1 MSFSESSIEALRQA
15 LRVSPESVPLRRHL
29 AEVLSQ
35 AQRWNE
41 AEAELREALRLD
53 PEDATSA
60 ETKVELAQVLHR
72 QRRSSEALFLLRQI
86 GTPSDGIRGRSHRL
100 AADVLLELG
109 QVERARDEYRKAV
122 EADPSMEDEDFAEQ
136 IEPEEDDDLAR
147 GRGPS
152 RVPLR
157 SDDEPAAVLIEPET
171 PTISFTDV
179 GGLETLKEEIRLK
192 IIHPMKHPELF
203 AAYGKEVGGGVL
215 LYGPPGCGKT
225 FLARATAGEVRSPF
239 LAVGIHDVLDMW
251 LGQSERN
258 LHSIFEQARRKKP
271 CVLFFDEVDAL
282 GAKRTDLRTS
292 SVRQIINQFLAELDG
307 IRGANSG
314 VLILAATNAPWH
326 LDSALRRPGRFD
338 RVIFVPPPDFP
349 GRAEIL
355 RLLVRGKPAE
365 KIDFD
370 HLAKKTA
377 EFSGADLKAVVDR
390 AVEAKLMEAMRSGI
404 PHPLTNKDLAEA
416 AARVRPST
424 AEWFATA
431 RNYVL
436 YSNQEGLYDDVRRYL
451 KL

>member
-1 MSFSESSIEALRQA
+1 MSSESSIEALRQA
-15 LRVSPESVPLRRHL
+15 LRVSPENLPLRLHL
-29 AEVLSQ
+29 AEVLAQ
-35 AQRWNE
+35 AQRWGE
-41 AEAELREALRLD
+41 AEAELRETLRID
-53 PEDATSA
+53 PEEEEA
-60 ETKVELAQVLHR
+60 KLELARVLHR
-72 QRRSSEALFLLRQI
+72 QKRSSEAIFLLRQL
-86 GTPSDGIRGRSHRL
+86 GSPSDRIRGRSHRL
-100 AADVLLELG
+100 AADVLLDLG
-109 QVERARDEYRKAV
+109 QVERAREEYRKAV
-122 EADPSMEDEDFAEQ
+122 EADPAQEDEAFAEQ
-136 IEPEEDDDLAR
+136 IDPDDDDDLAA

-152 RVPLR
+152 RISLR
-157 SDDEPAAVLIEPET
+157 HDDEPDSVRIEPET
-171 PTISFTDV
+171 PTISFADV
-179 GGLETLKEEIRLK
+179 GGLESLKEEIRLK

-251 LGQSERN
+251 LGQSERT
-258 LHSIFEQARRKKP
+258 LHGIFEQARIKKP

-292 SVRQIINQFLAELDG
+292 AVRQIINQFLAELDG
-307 IRGANSG
+307 VRGSNSG

-349 GRAEIL
+349 GRTEIL

-365 KIDFD
+365 KIDFE

-390 AVEAKLMEAMRSGI
+390 AVEAKLMEAMRSGV
-404 PHPLTNKDLAEA
+404 PHPLTTKDLLEA
-416 AARVRPST
+416 ASKVRSST

-436 YSNQEGLYDDVRRYL
+436 YANQEGMYDEVRRYL

>member
-1 MSFSESSIEALRQA
+1 MSSESSIEALRQA
-15 LRVSPESVPLRRHL
+15 LRVSPENLPLRLHL

-35 AQRWNE
+35 AQRWGE
-41 AEAELREALRLD
+41 AEAELRETLRIE
-53 PEDATSA
+53 PEEEEA
-60 ETKVELAQVLHR
+60 KIELARVLHR
-72 QRRSSEALFLLRQI
+72 QKRSSEALFLLRQL
-86 GTPSDGIRGRSHRL
+86 GSPSDRLRGRSHRL
-100 AADVLLELG
+100 AADVLLDLG
-109 QVERARDEYRKAV
+109 QLERARDEYRKAV
-122 EADPSMEDEDFAEQ
+122 QADPSQEDEAFAE
-136 IEPEEDDDLAR
+136 
-147 GRGPS
+147 
-152 RVPLR
+152 
-157 SDDEPAAVLIEPET
+157 
-171 PTISFTDV
+171 
-179 GGLETLKEEIRLK
+179 LKEDIRLK

-225 FLARATAGEVRSPF
+225 FLARATAGDVRSPF

-258 LHSIFEQARRKKP
+258 LHGIFEQARIKKP
-271 CVLFFDEVDAL
+271 SVLFFDEVDAL

-292 SVRQIINQFLAELDG
+292 AVRQIINQFLAELDG
-307 IRGANSG
+307 VRGSNSG

-349 GRAEIL
+349 GRTEIL
-355 RLLVRGKPAE
+355 RLLVRGKPVE
-365 KIDFD
+365 KIDFEQ
-370 HLAKKTA
+370 LAKKTA

-390 AVEAKLMEAMRSGI
+390 AVEGKLMEAMRSGAV
-404 PHPLTNKDLAEA
+404 HPLTTKDLLEA
-416 AARVRPST
+416 ASKVRSST

-436 YSNQEGLYDDVRRYL
+436 YANQEGIYDEVRRYL

>member
-1 MSFSESSIEALRQA
+1 MSSESSIEALRQA
-15 LRVSPESVPLRRHL
+15 LRVSPENLPLRVHL
-29 AEVLSQ
+29 AEVLAQ
-35 AQRWNE
+35 AQRWSE
-41 AEAELREALRLD
+41 AEVELREALRID
-53 PEDATSA
+53 PEEEEA
-60 ETKVELAQVLHR
+60 KVELARVLHR
-72 QRRSSEALFLLRQI
+72 QKRSSEALFLLRQL
-86 GTPSDGIRGRSHRL
+86 GSPSDRVRGRSHRL

-109 QVERARDEYRKAV
+109 QVERAREEYRKAV
-122 EADPSMEDEDFAEQ
+122 EADPSLEDEAFAEQ
-136 IEPEEDDDLAR
+136 LEPDEDDDLPA

-152 RVPLR
+152 RISLR
-157 SDDEPAAVLIEPET
+157 NDDEPATVRIEPET
-171 PTISFTDV
+171 PTISFADV
-179 GGLETLKEEIRLK
+179 GGLEALKEEIRLK

-203 AAYGKEVGGGVL
+203 AAYGKQVGGGVL

-258 LHSIFEQARRKKP
+258 LHGIFQQARGKKP

-307 IRGANSG
+307 IRGSNSG

-355 RLLVRGKPAE
+355 RLLLRGKPAE
-365 KIDFD
+365 KIDFE

-377 EFSGADLKAVVDR
+377 EFSGADLQAVVDR
-390 AVEAKLMEAMRSGI
+390 AVEAKLMEAMRSGV
-404 PHPLTNKDLAEA
+404 PHPLTNKDLLEA
-416 AARVRPST
+416 ASRVRPST

-436 YSNQEGLYDDVRRYL
+436 YANQEGLYDDVRRYL

>member
-1 MSFSESSIEALRQA
+1 MSSESSIEALRQA
-15 LRVSPESVPLRRHL
+15 LRVSPENLPLRLHL

-35 AQRWNE
+35 AQRWGE
-41 AEAELREALRLD
+41 AEAELRETLRIE
-53 PEDATSA
+53 PEEEEA
-60 ETKVELAQVLHR
+60 KIELARVLHR
-72 QRRSSEALFLLRQI
+72 QKRSSEALFLLRQL
-86 GTPSDGIRGRSHRL
+86 GSPSDRLRGRSHRL
-100 AADVLLELG
+100 AADVLLDLG
-109 QVERARDEYRKAV
+109 QVERARDEYLKAV
-122 EADPSMEDEDFAEQ
+122 EADPSQEDEAFAEQ
-136 IEPEEDDDLAR
+136 IDPDDDDDLTA

-152 RVPLR
+152 RISLR
-157 SDDEPAAVLIEPET
+157 NDDEADTVRIEPEA

-179 GGLETLKEEIRLK
+179 GGLEALKEEIRLK
-192 IIHPMKHPELF
+192 IIHPMKHPDLF

-258 LHSIFEQARRKKP
+258 LHGIFEQARIKKP

-292 SVRQIINQFLAELDG
+292 AVRQIINQFLAELDG
-307 IRGANSG
+307 VRGSNAG

-349 GRAEIL
+349 GRTEIL
-355 RLLVRGKPAE
+355 RLLVRGKPVE
-365 KIDFD
+365 KIDFEQ
-370 HLAKKTA
+370 LAKKTA

-390 AVEAKLMEAMRSGI
+390 AVEGKLMEAMRSGVA
-404 PHPLTNKDLAEA
+404 HPLTTKDLLEA
-416 AARVRPST
+416 ASKVRSST

-436 YSNQEGLYDDVRRYL
+436 YANQEGIYDEVRRYL

>member
-1 MSFSESSIEALRQA
+1 MSSESSIEALRQA
-15 LRVSPESVPLRRHL
+15 LRVSPENLPLRLHL
-29 AEVLSQ
+29 AEVLAQ
-35 AQRWNE
+35 AQRWGE
-41 AEAELREALRLD
+41 AEAELRETLRID
-53 PEDATSA
+53 PEEEEA
-60 ETKVELAQVLHR
+60 KLELARVLHR
-72 QRRSSEALFLLRQI
+72 QKRSSEAIFLLRQL
-86 GTPSDGIRGRSHRL
+86 GSPSDRIRGRSHRL
-100 AADVLLELG
+100 AADVLLDLG
-109 QVERARDEYRKAV
+109 QVERAREEYRKAV
-122 EADPSMEDEDFAEQ
+122 EADPAQEDEAFAEQ
-136 IEPEEDDDLAR
+136 IDPDDDDDLAA

-152 RVPLR
+152 RISLR
-157 SDDEPAAVLIEPET
+157 HDDEPDSVRIEPET
-171 PTISFTDV
+171 PTISFADV
-179 GGLETLKEEIRLK
+179 GGLESLKEEIRLK

-258 LHSIFEQARRKKP
+258 LHGIFEQARIKKP

-292 SVRQIINQFLAELDG
+292 AVRQIINQFLAELDG
-307 IRGANSG
+307 VRGSNSG

-349 GRAEIL
+349 GRTEIL
-355 RLLVRGKPAE
+355 RLLMRGKPAE
-365 KIDFD
+365 KIDFE

-390 AVEAKLMEAMRSGI
+390 AVEAKLMEAMRSGV
-404 PHPLTNKDLAEA
+404 PHPLTTKDLLEA
-416 AARVRPST
+416 ASKVRSST

-436 YSNQEGLYDDVRRYL
+436 YANQEGMYDEVRRYL

>member
-1 MSFSESSIEALRQA
+1 MSSESSIEALRQA
-15 LRVSPESVPLRRHL
+15 LRVSPENLPLRLHL
-29 AEVLSQ
+29 AEVLAQ
-35 AQRWNE
+35 AQRWGE
-41 AEAELREALRLD
+41 AEAELRETLRID
-53 PEDATSA
+53 PEEEEA
-60 ETKVELAQVLHR
+60 KVELARVLHR
-72 QRRSSEALFLLRQI
+72 QKRSSEALFLLRQL
-86 GTPSDGIRGRSHRL
+86 GSPSDRIRGRSHRL

-109 QVERARDEYRKAV
+109 QVDRARDEYHKAL
-122 EADPSMEDEDFAEQ
+122 EADPSLEDEAFAEQ
-136 IEPEEDDDLAR
+136 IDPDDDDDLTA
-147 GRGPS
+147 GHGPS
-152 RVPLR
+152 RISLR
-157 SDDEPAAVLIEPET
+157 NDDEPGTVRIEPET

-179 GGLETLKEEIRLK
+179 GGLEALKEEIRLK

-258 LHSIFEQARRKKP
+258 LHGIFEQARNKKP

-307 IRGANSG
+307 VRGSNSG

-349 GRAEIL
+349 GRTEIL
-355 RLLVRGKPAE
+355 RLLVRGKPTE
-365 KIDFD
+365 KIDFE

-390 AVEAKLMEAMRSGI
+390 AVEAKLMDAMRSGV
-404 PHPLTNKDLAEA
+404 PHPLTMKDLLEA
-416 AARVRPST
+416 ASKVRSST

-436 YSNQEGLYDDVRRYL
+436 YANQEGIYDEVRRYL

>member
-1 MSFSESSIEALRQA
+1 MAFSDAAVEALRQA
-15 LRVSPESVPLRRHL
+15 LRVSPENVPLRRHL
-29 AEVLSQ
+29 AEVLAG
-35 AQRWNE
+35 AQRWSE
-41 AEAELREALRLD
+41 AEAELREVLRVDPGHAETRLD
-53 PEDATSA
+53 
-60 ETKVELAQVLHR
+60 LARVLHR
-72 QRRSSEALFLLRQI
+72 QKRSSAAIFLLRQDDS
-86 GTPSDGIRGRSHRL
+86 PDGEVRGRGHLL
-100 AADVLLELG
+100 AADVLLDLG
-109 QVERARDEYRKAV
+109 QVERAREEYRKAL
-122 EADPSMEDEDFAEQ
+122 EADPGAEDEELSDRLGMD
-136 IEPEEDDDLAR
+136 EDDDPLSS

-152 RVPLR
+152 RLPLLAEE
-157 SDDEPAAVLIEPET
+157 EPAGTRIEPER
-171 PTISFTDV
+171 PTISFADV
-179 GGLETLKEEIRLK
+179 GGLEALKEEIRLK
-192 IIHPMKHPELF
+192 IIHPMTHPEIY

-258 LHSIFEQARRKKP
+258 LHSIFEQARKKRP

-282 GAKRTDLRTS
+282 GAKRADLRAS
-292 SVRQIINQFLAELDG
+292 AGRQVINQFLGELDG
-307 IRGANSG
+307 VRGSNSG

-338 RVIFVPPPDFP
+338 RVVFVPPPDFP

-365 KIDFD
+365 KIDYD
-370 HLAKKTA
+370 QLSRKTA

-390 AVEAKLMEAMRSGI
+390 AVEGKLQEAMRSGV
-404 PHPLTNKDLAEA
+404 PKPLTTRDLAEA
-416 AARVRPST
+416 AAKVRPST

-436 YSNQEGLYDDVRRYL
+436 YANQEGLYDDVRRYL

>member
-1 MSFSESSIEALRQA
+1 MSSESSIEALRQA
-15 LRVSPESVPLRRHL
+15 LRVSPENLPLRVHL
-29 AEVLSQ
+29 AEVLAQ
-35 AQRWNE
+35 AQRWSE
-41 AEAELREALRLD
+41 AEVELREALRID
-53 PEDATSA
+53 PEEEEAR
-60 ETKVELAQVLHR
+60 VELARVLHR
-72 QRRSSEALFLLRQI
+72 QKRSSEALFLLRQL
-86 GTPSDGIRGRSHRL
+86 GSPSDRVRGRSHRL

-109 QVERARDEYRKAV
+109 QVERARDEYLKAV
-122 EADPSMEDEDFAEQ
+122 EADPSLEDEAFAEQ
-136 IEPEEDDDLAR
+136 IEPDEDDDLP
-147 GRGPS
+147 GRGPG
-152 RVPLR
+152 RIPLR
-157 SDDEPAAVLIEPET
+157 HDDEPATVRIEPET
-171 PTISFTDV
+171 PTISFADV

-203 AAYGKEVGGGVL
+203 AAYGKQVGGGVL

-258 LHSIFEQARRKKP
+258 LHGIFEQARGKKP

-307 IRGANSG
+307 IRGSNSG

-355 RLLVRGKPAE
+355 RLLLRGKPAE
-365 KIDFD
+365 RIDFE

-377 EFSGADLKAVVDR
+377 EFSGADLQAVVDR
-390 AVEAKLMEAMRSGI
+390 AVEAKLMEAMRSGV
-404 PHPLTNKDLAEA
+404 PHPLTNKDLLEA
-416 AARVRPST
+416 ASRVRPST

-436 YSNQEGLYDDVRRYL
+436 YANQEGLYDDVRRYL

>member
-1 MSFSESSIEALRQA
+1 MSSESSIEALRQA
-15 LRVSPESVPLRRHL
+15 LRVSPENLPLRLHL
-29 AEVLSQ
+29 AEVLAQ
-35 AQRWNE
+35 AQRWGE
-41 AEAELREALRLD
+41 AEAELREILRID
-53 PEDATSA
+53 PEEEEA
-60 ETKVELAQVLHR
+60 KVELARVLHR
-72 QRRSSEALFLLRQI
+72 QKRSSEALFLLRQI
-86 GTPSDGIRGRSHRL
+86 SAPSDRIRGRSHRL

-109 QVERARDEYRKAV
+109 QVEKARDEYGKAV
-122 EADPSMEDEDFAEQ
+122 EADPSQADEAFAEQ
-136 IEPEEDDDLAR
+136 IDPDDDDLPV

-152 RVPLR
+152 RISLR
-157 SDDEPAAVLIEPET
+157 NDDEPGTTRIEPEA

-179 GGLETLKEEIRLK
+179 GGLEALKEEIRLK

-258 LHSIFEQARRKKP
+258 LHGIFEQARTRKP

-307 IRGANSG
+307 VRGSNSG

-349 GRAEIL
+349 GRTEIL

-365 KIDFD
+365 KIDFE
-370 HLAKKTA
+370 HLAKKTGD
-377 EFSGADLKAVVDR
+377 FSGADLKAVVDR
-390 AVEAKLMEAMRSGI
+390 AVEAKLMDAMRSGV
-404 PHPLTNKDLAEA
+404 PHPLTTKDLLEA
-416 AARVRPST
+416 ASRVRPST

-436 YSNQEGLYDDVRRYL
+436 YANQEGIYDDVRRYL

>member
-1 MSFSESSIEALRQA
+1 MSSESSIEALRQA
-15 LRVSPESVPLRRHL
+15 LRVSPENLPLRLHL
-29 AEVLSQ
+29 AEVLAQ
-35 AQRWNE
+35 AQRWGE
-41 AEAELREALRLD
+41 AEAELRETLRIE
-53 PEDATSA
+53 PEKEEA
-60 ETKVELAQVLHR
+60 KVELARVLHR
-72 QRRSSEALFLLRQI
+72 QKRSSEALFLLRQI
-86 GTPSDGIRGRSHRL
+86 GSPSEDRLRGRSHRL

-109 QVERARDEYRKAV
+109 QVERAREEYRKAV
-122 EADPSMEDEDFAEQ
+122 EADPSLEDETFAEQ
-136 IEPEEDDDLAR
+136 IDPDDDDDLPA

-152 RVPLR
+152 RISLR
-157 SDDEPAAVLIEPET
+157 NDDEPGTVRIEPET
-171 PTISFTDV
+171 PTISFVDV
-179 GGLETLKEEIRLK
+179 GGLEPLKEEVRLK

-225 FLARATAGEVRSPF
+225 FLARATAGEVRFPF

-258 LHSIFEQARRKKP
+258 LHGIFEQARTRKP

-307 IRGANSG
+307 VRGSNSG

-349 GRAEIL
+349 GRTEIL
-355 RLLVRGKPAE
+355 RLLLRGKPAE
-365 KIDFD
+365 KIDFE
-370 HLAKKTA
+370 HLAKKTGD
-377 EFSGADLKAVVDR
+377 FSGADLKAVVDR
-390 AVEAKLMEAMRSGI
+390 AVEAKLMEAMRSGV
-404 PHPLTNKDLAEA
+404 PHPLTTKDLLEA
-416 AARVRPST
+416 AAKVRPST

-436 YSNQEGLYDDVRRYL
+436 YANQEGIYDEVRRYL

>member
-1 MSFSESSIEALRQA
+1 MSFGDSSIDALRQA
-15 LRVSPESVPLRRHL
+15 LRVSPENLPLRRHL
-29 AEVLSQ
+29 AEVL
-35 AQRWNE
+35 AQSRRWSE
-41 AEAELREALRLD
+41 AEVELREALSIE
-53 PEDATSA
+53 PEDVES
-60 ETKVELAQVLHR
+60 KIELARVLHC
-72 QRRSSEALFLLRQI
+72 QKRSSEALFLLRQI
-86 GTPSDGIRGRSHRL
+86 GSPSDFLRGRSHRL

-109 QVERARDEYRKAV
+109 QVDRARDEYQKAV
-122 EADPSMEDEDFAEQ
+122 EADPSLTDDDFAEQ
-136 IEPEEDDDLAR
+136 VAPDDEEDDIP
-147 GRGPS
+147 RGPS
-152 RVPLR
+152 RISLR
-157 SDDEPAAVLIEPET
+157 HDDDPGPVRIEPET
-171 PTISFTDV
+171 PTISFHDV
-179 GGLETLKEEIRLK
+179 GGLEALKEEIRLK

-258 LHSIFEQARRKKP
+258 LHAIFEQARNKRP
-271 CVLFFDEVDAL
+271 SVLFFDEVDAL

-307 IRGANSG
+307 VKGSNSG

-355 RLLVRGKPAE
+355 RLLLRGKPAE

-370 HLAKKTA
+370 HLSKKTA

-390 AVEAKLMEAMRSGI
+390 AVESKLMEAMRSGV
-404 PHPLTNKDLAEA
+404 PHPLTMKDLLDAVSK
-416 AARVRPST
+416 VRPST

-436 YSNQEGLYDDVRRYL
+436 YSNQEGLYDEVRRYL

>member
-1 MSFSESSIEALRQA
+1 MSGDSTIEALRQA
-15 LRVSPESVPLRRHL
+15 LRVSPENLPLRLHL
-29 AEVLSQ
+29 AEVLAQ

-41 AEAELREALRLD
+41 AEAELRETLRLEPD
-53 PEDATSA
+53 REEA
-60 ETKVELAQVLHR
+60 KVELARVLHC
-72 QRRSSEALFLLRQI
+72 QKRSSEALFLLRQL
-86 GTPSDGIRGRSHRL
+86 GSPADDRVRGRSHRL

-109 QVERARDEYRKAV
+109 QVERAREEYGKAV
-122 EADPSMEDEDFAEQ
+122 EADPSLKDDAFAEQ
-136 IEPEEDDDLAR
+136 IAPEEDDDLPS

-152 RVPLR
+152 RISLR
-157 SDDEPAAVLIEPET
+157 HDDEPATVQIEAEK
-171 PTISFTDV
+171 PTISFADV
-179 GGLETLKEEIRLK
+179 GGLEGLKEEIRLK

-203 AAYGKEVGGGVL
+203 AAYGKQVGGGVL

-258 LHSIFEQARRKKP
+258 LHGIFEQARSKKP

-307 IRGANSG
+307 IRGSNSG

-355 RLLVRGKPAE
+355 RLLLRGKPTE
-365 KIDFD
+365 RIDFE

-377 EFSGADLKAVVDR
+377 EFSGADLQAVVDR
-390 AVEAKLMEAMRSGI
+390 AVEAKLMDAMRSGV
-404 PHPLTNKDLAEA
+404 PHPLTMKDLLEA
-416 AARVRPST
+416 ASKVRPST
-424 AEWFATA
+424 AEWFGTA

-436 YSNQEGLYDDVRRYL
+436 YANQEGLYDDVRRYL

>member
-1 MSFSESSIEALRQA
+1 MSFSESSIDALRQA
-15 LRVSPESVPLRRHL
+15 LRVSPENLPLRRHL
-29 AEVLSQ
+29 AEVLAQ
-35 AQRWNE
+35 AQRWSE
-41 AEAELREALRLD
+41 AEAELREALRIE
-53 PEDATSA
+53 PEDEEARI
-60 ETKVELAQVLHR
+60 ELARVLHR
-72 QRRSSEALFLLRQI
+72 QKRSSEALFLLRQL
-86 GTPSDGIRGRSHRL
+86 GSPSDRIRGRSHRL

-109 QVERARDEYRKAV
+109 QVERAREEYGRAV
-122 EADPSMEDEDFAEQ
+122 AADPSLADEAFADQ
-136 IEPEEDDDLAR
+136 IEPDEDDDLPA

-152 RVPLR
+152 RIPLR
-157 SDDEPAAVLIEPET
+157 NEDEPGPVRIEPET
-171 PTISFTDV
+171 PTISFADV
-179 GGLETLKEEIRLK
+179 GGLEPLKEEIRLK

-203 AAYGKEVGGGVL
+203 AAYGKQVGGGVL

-258 LHSIFEQARRKKP
+258 LHAIFEQARTKKP

-292 SVRQIINQFLAELDG
+292 AVRQIINQFLAELDG
-307 IRGANSG
+307 VRGSNSG

-338 RVIFVPPPDFP
+338 RVIFVPPPDLP
-349 GRAEIL
+349 GRTEIL
-355 RLLVRGKPAE
+355 RLLLRGKPAE
-365 KIDFD
+365 KIDFE

-377 EFSGADLKAVVDR
+377 DFSGADLQAVVDR
-390 AVEAKLMEAMRSGI
+390 AVEGKLMEAMRSGVA
-404 PHPLTNKDLAEA
+404 HPLTSKDLLEA
-416 AARVRPST
+416 SSKVRPST

-436 YSNQEGLYDDVRRYL
+436 YANQEGIYDEVRRYL

>member
-1 MSFSESSIEALRQA
+1 MSFSESSIDALRQA
-15 LRVSPESVPLRRHL
+15 LRVSPENLPLRRHL
-29 AEVLSQ
+29 AEVLAQ
-35 AQRWNE
+35 AQRWS
-41 AEAELREALRLD
+41 EAELELRETLRLD
-53 PEDATSA
+53 PDDAEA
-60 ETKVELAQVLHR
+60 KVDLAGVLHR
-72 QRRSSEALFLLRQI
+72 QKRSSEALFLLRQVAA
-86 GTPSDGIRGRSHRL
+86 PSEKVQGRCHRL
-100 AADVLLELG
+100 AADVCFELG

-122 EADPSMEDEDFAEQ
+122 AADPALVDEGFAEQ
-136 IEPEEDDDLAR
+136 IEPEDDDDLPR

-152 RVPLR
+152 RIPMR
-157 SDDEPAAVLIEPET
+157 SDDEPAGALIEPET
-171 PTISFTDV
+171 PSISFHDV
-179 GGLETLKEEIRLK
+179 GGLEALKEEIRLK

-225 FLARATAGEVRSPF
+225 FLARATAGEVKSPF

-258 LHSIFEQARRKKP
+258 LHSIFEQARKKKP

-282 GAKRTDLRTS
+282 GAKRADLRTS

-307 IRGANSG
+307 IRGSNAG

-338 RVIFVPPPDFP
+338 RIIFVPPPDFP

-365 KIDFD
+365 RIDFD

-377 EFSGADLKAVVDR
+377 DFSGADLKSVIDR
-390 AVEAKLMEAMRSGI
+390 AVEAKLQEAMRSGV
-404 PHPLTNKDLAEA
+404 PHPLTTRDLAEA
-416 AARVRPST
+416 ASRVRPST

-431 RNYVL
+431 RNYIL
-436 YSNQEGLYDDVRRYL
+436 YANQEGLYDDVRRYL